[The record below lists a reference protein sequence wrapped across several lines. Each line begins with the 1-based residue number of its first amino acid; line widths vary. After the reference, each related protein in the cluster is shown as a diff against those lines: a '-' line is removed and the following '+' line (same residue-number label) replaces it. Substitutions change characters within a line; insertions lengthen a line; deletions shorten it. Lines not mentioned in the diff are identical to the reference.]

1 MDNTLDYGSGNLR
14 FESLQVDNISGS
26 ISMVDG
32 VLWEHVVAGS
42 SPVFP
47 TNLNPDYYCVIWV
60 TW

>member
-1 MDNTLDYGSGNLR
+1 MDNTLDYGSGDLR

-47 TNLNPDYYCVIWV
+47 TKYMVRLV
-60 TW
+60 